1 MQLRKNEVF
10 HKSLNNE
17 YHVGSSVE
25 ICELWLMFWFENDWY
40 FCNITKSGWFWK
52 RLSRKKV
59 LNNHSLKS
67 L

>member
-25 ICELWLMFWFENDWY
+25 ICELWLKFWFENDWY
-40 FCNITKSGWFWK
+40 FCNITKLIL
-52 RLSRKKV
+52 LSQDGFRSDCPEKKF
-59 LNNHSLKS
+59 
-67 L
+67 